1 MLMIELFTL
10 QHHLTLQANHKIPTM
25 KASLS
30 IMALLASIAM
40 ASPTL
45 RSRQI
50 NDLPPCEIA
59 GEFIKGGIYTSRE

>member
-1 MLMIELFTL
+1 
-10 QHHLTLQANHKIPTM
+10 M

-30 IMALLASIAM
+30 IVALLASIAM

-50 NDLPPCEIA
+50 NDLPPCEMA
-59 GEFIKGGIYTSRE
+59 GEFIKGGIYTSRESNHRCTFHLDGERRGN